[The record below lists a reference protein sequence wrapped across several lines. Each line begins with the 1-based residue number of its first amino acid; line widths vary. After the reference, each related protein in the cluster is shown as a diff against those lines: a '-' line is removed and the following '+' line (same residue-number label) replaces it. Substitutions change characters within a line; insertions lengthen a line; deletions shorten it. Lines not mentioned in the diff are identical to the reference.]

1 MKKKLIE
8 LATGALAVLLLAGL
22 ATPAAAQDGG
32 GDDETGENPG
42 WPRWCGKVYEAGY
55 PAFEPGGHTTEPRRS
70 NATLLH
76 AQLATRHSI
85 YVAGEEWGSFVV
97 SAALSPWHGDPY
109 ENRTSDGVTTR
120 PFDRLRFSVHLVDD
134 DATPLVQDFVDVN
147 ATGVEY
153 GFRLEGLEPRYEP
166 YEVVF
171 FGASEFGDW
180 NYTATAEVQYL
191 PAIRAGGSATK
202 IDRLTGSL
210 LFHAEDEGEEWTPLL
225 PYGYYG
231 LYNGSNDTAVADE
244 FVRDYT
250 SDGTGLNAIVA
261 LAGFADTNPVYDSM
275 DTRNL
280 RYMFDLRGSYQN
292 LTEVE
297 RRVNTIKHRKSLFA
311 YWTADEPDGWQRPFE
326 APVAARDLIRALD
339 PYHPVA
345 LTLNCQDYYFGP
357 YSIGGDVLMAD
368 VYPIGINST
377 FSKWGTA
384 CNTTYGDCGCDNC
397 AGVVQDVRDR
407 WDDLAQYER
416 WLGRWPPLPKFH
428 NPQVFHGEDYWFRD
442 PTAAEARVMNAL
454 AFNRG
459 ITGIFGWTWPG
470 SRELF
475 EVHTEMA
482 RVVTAEPVSTFLL
495 GGMPQRIE
503 VEDVLDVVDVAI
515 WGRQGQGLVS
525 VVNGGY
531 LDIEGPFSVELPVP
545 ALAIIETLFGGRA
558 LAVLAKSLPVR
569 IETRTELSSRL
580 ANIHVSV
587 DDDVLGPLTFTY
599 GSCSNLDVRNAHHEV
614 GRYKTASTSRLVWIM
629 PEDVQPTQSEGCIS
643 AWDIEG
649 NLVGRSE
656 RQRLKLRKRGVEQRG
671 IHSIP
676 MNNKMGI
683 DTLGPWFDG
692 VKLLEGKNLSAI
704 DVAEAK
710 AKDIAIVGAGMA
722 GLTTFLILHQ
732 SGLTNVRI
740 LEASQRLGGR
750 VRTEYLSGGPFD
762 YSYQEMGPMRFPHT
776 IEFGNDTFNVTDHQ
790 MVFQLADEMN
800 RLNNHDRNLS
810 VDFIPWIQQNENGL
824 HYFDGIKMDTGLP
837 PTLGQVATDPSLA
850 ISFPLDESTRS
861 TQAQFQSILANGTLM
876 FEIAT
881 NMHRAHKDFLINGL
895 DGKGGDVWSAYAYL
909 ANYLGASLNDT
920 DIVTGG
926 FGHNSFWFILFESMN
941 FGATTWKTIDGGRIF
956 SISISNQVHPEKNSD
971 AENKQFNEEYQKLN
985 LQWRSS
991 YMDWTFQNATF
1002 DYAILAMPFPM
1013 VQKLRLPKLGATITN
1028 AINKVPFASGCKVA
1042 LEYKTRFW
1050 EHFENPIYGG
1060 WSETDIPGV
1069 GWITYPSYCL
1079 NCTGP
1084 ASLLA
1089 SYVTEAS
1096 WGDTWVSVSE
1106 EQHVQY
1112 VVDAM
1117 AEIHGQVA
1125 YDEYTGNYRRKCWR
1139 EDEFAGGGWAQP
1151 TIGQHQLYIPEYF
1164 KTHKNMI
1171 FVGEQT
1177 SYTHSWVA
1185 SALES
1190 GVRGAVQMLL
1200 ELGLVD
1206 EAKAAVD
1213 KWMGRWLD
1221 V

>member
-1 MKKKLIE
+1 MKKLIE
-8 LATGALAVLLLAGL
+8 LATGSLAVLLLAGL
-22 ATPAAAQDGG
+22 TTPAAAQDGG

-76 AQLATRHSI
+76 VQLATRHSI

-109 ENRTSDGVTTR
+109 ENRTSDGVATR
-120 PFDRLRFSVHLVDD
+120 PFDRLRFSVNLVDD

-153 GFRLEGLEPRYEP
+153 GFSLDGLNPRYEP

-210 LFHAEDEGEEWTPLL
+210 LFRAEDEGGEWTPLL

-231 LYNGSNDTAVADE
+231 LYNGSNDTAAADE

-275 DTRNL
+275 DTRDL

-407 WDDLAQYER
+407 WDDLARYER

-482 RVVTAEPVSTFLL
+482 RVVTAEPVSAFLL
-495 GGMPQRIE
+495 GGRPQRIE
-503 VEDVLDVVDVAI
+503 VEGVLDVVDVAI
-515 WGRQGQGLVS
+515 WRREGQALVS

-545 ALAIIETLFGGRA
+545 AFAIIETLFGVLSTVEIPAPLYPIMRWFLHTLVAGRA
-558 LAVLAKSLPVR
+558 LAVLAKSLPVH

-587 DDDVLGPLTFTY
+587 DEEVRGPLTFTY
-599 GSCSNLDVRNAHHEV
+599 GSCSSLDVRNAHHEI
-614 GRYKTASTSRLVWIM
+614 GRCQKTGTSRLVWII
-629 PEDVQPTQSEGCIS
+629 PEDVQPDRSECCIS

-656 RQRLKLRKRGVEQRG
+656 NQRLKLRKRRMEQRG
-671 IHSIP
+671 LHSIP
-676 MNNKMGI
+676 MNDKMGI

-704 DVAEAK
+704 DVVEAK

-722 GLTTFLILHQ
+722 GLMTFLILHQ

-762 YSYQEMGPMRFPHT
+762 YSYQDMGPMRFPYT
-776 IEFGNDTFNVTDHQ
+776 IKFGNDTFNVTDHQ
-790 MVFQLADEMN
+790 MVYQLTDEMN

-810 VDFIPWIQQNENGL
+810 VDFIPWIHRNENGL

-837 PTLGQVATDPSLA
+837 PTLGQVAADPSLA
-850 ISFPLDESTRS
+850 IGLPLQESTRS
-861 TQAQFQSILANGTLM
+861 TQAQFQAILANETLM
-876 FEIAT
+876 YEVAT
-881 NMHRAHKDFLINGL
+881 NMHRAHKDFLVNGL

-926 FGHNSFWFILFESMN
+926 FGHNSFWFI
-941 FGATTWKTIDGGRIF
+941 
-956 SISISNQVHPEKNSD
+956 
-971 AENKQFNEEYQKLN
+971 FNEEHQKLN

-991 YMDWTFQNATF
+991 YTDRTFQNSTF

-1013 VQKLRLPKLGATITN
+1013 IQRLRIPKLGATITN

-1069 GWITYPSYCL
+1069 RWIVYPSYCL

-1084 ASLLA
+1084 ASIIA
-1089 SYVTEAS
+1089 SYVTEGS
-1096 WGDTWVSVSE
+1096 WGDIWVSVPE

-1112 VVDAM
+1112 AVDAM
-1117 AEIHGQVA
+1117 AEVHGQVA

-1177 SYTHSWVA
+1177 SYTHSWVS

-1213 KWMGRWLD
+1213 KWMGRWLE

>member
-1 MKKKLIE
+1 MKRKLLE
-8 LATGALAVLLLAGL
+8 LATGALTVLLLAGL
-22 ATPAAAQDGG
+22 ATPATAQDGG

-55 PAFEPGGHTTEPRRS
+55 PAFEPGGHTTEPPRS

-76 AQLATRHSI
+76 VQLATRHSI

-109 ENRTSDGVTTR
+109 ENRTSDGVATR

-147 ATGVEY
+147 ATGAEY
-153 GFRLEGLEPRYEP
+153 GFSLEGLNPRYEP

-210 LFHAEDEGEEWTPLL
+210 LFRAEDEGEGWAPLL

-231 LYNGSNDTAVADE
+231 LYNGSNDTAAADE

-326 APVAARDLIRALD
+326 APVAARDLIRVLD

-407 WDDLAQYER
+407 WDDLARYER
-416 WLGRWPPLPKFH
+416 WLGRWPPPPKFH

-482 RVVTAEPVSTFLL
+482 RVVTAEPVSAFLL
-495 GGMPQRIE
+495 GGRPQSIE

-515 WGRQGQGLVS
+515 WRREGRALVS

-545 ALAIIETLFGGRA
+545 ASAIIETLFGGLPWQSVGGA
-558 LAVLAKSLPVR
+558 LVVEEGLPAMSSSFVLLELEDSQGYPVF
-569 IETRTELSSRL
+569 
-580 ANIHVSV
+580 
-587 DDDVLGPLTFTY
+587 DDDVRGPLTFTY
-599 GSCSNLDVRNAHHEV
+599 GSCSHLDVRNAHHEI
-614 GRYKTASTSRLVWIM
+614 GRYKVADTSRLVWII
-629 PEDVQPTQSEGCIS
+629 PEDVQSAQSEGCIS

-649 NLVGRSE
+649 NLVGRSQS
-656 RQRLKLRKRGVEQRG
+656 QRLKLRKRRMEEGG
-671 IHSIP
+671 LHSIP
-676 MNNKMGI
+676 MNNKTGI
-683 DTLGPWFDG
+683 DILGPWFDG

-722 GLTTFLILHQ
+722 GLMTFLILHQ

-740 LEASQRLGGR
+740 LEASRRLGGR

-762 YSYQEMGPMRFPHT
+762 YSYQEMGPMRFPQT
-776 IEFGNDTFNVTDHQ
+776 IDFGNDTFNVTDQQ

-810 VDFIPWIQQNENGL
+810 VDFIPWIHQNENGL

-837 PTLGQVATDPSLA
+837 PTLGQIAADPSLA
-850 ISFPLDESTRS
+850 ISLPLDESTRA
-861 TQAQFQSILANGTLM
+861 TQSQLQLILANETLM
-876 FEIAT
+876 LKIAT
-881 NMHRAHKDFLINGL
+881 NMHRAHKDFLVNGL
-895 DGKGGDVWSAYAYL
+895 DGKGGDVWSPYAYL

-926 FGHNSFWFILFESMN
+926 FGHSSFWYILFESMN
-941 FGATTWKTIDGGRIF
+941 FGATTWKTIDG
-956 SISISNQVHPEKNSD
+956 E
-971 AENKQFNEEYQKLN
+971 
-985 LQWRSS
+985 
-991 YMDWTFQNATF
+991 
-1002 DYAILAMPFPM
+1002 
-1013 VQKLRLPKLGATITN
+1013 LGATITN

-1042 LEYKTRFW
+1042 LEYRTRFW

-1089 SYVTEAS
+1089 SYVVEAS
-1096 WGDTWVSVSE
+1096 WGDIWVSVSE

-1139 EDEFAGGGWAQP
+1139 EDEFASGGWAQP
-1151 TIGQHQLYIPEYF
+1151 TVGQHQLYIPEYF
-1164 KTHKNMI
+1164 KTHKNII

-1213 KWMGRWLD
+1213 KWMGRCNFQSTIWIQ
-1221 V
+1221 